1 MTVRNLAASVGSLV
15 QQMSGLGQ
23 RLDSVNTTHVTQDA
37 IRKEV
42 IEVHERE
49 KRKHSIILKGLTANT
64 CQEASN
70 EARTISVRLLGFG
83 DCLH

>member
-15 QQMSGLGQ
+15 QQMPGSAQ

-37 IRKEV
+37 IRKEA

-49 KRKHSIILKGLTANT
+49 KCKRSIILKYLTANT
-64 CQEASN
+64 CEEASN
-70 EARTISVRLLGFG
+70 EARTICSIAGFG